1 MRRIVI
7 LGVALAAVFAVVAVD
22 AISVSA
28 SGDEFVSS
36 KAGKIKSKGTAQRFK
51 TSAGTIECSE
61 VLGKSE
67 VTSSE
72 LKSVTH
78 KEVLTFI
85 SCTGFGSTI
94 TISAAYLELNA
105 NGSAKLEKRVS
116 IKPEGAGL
124 RSADRTADARK
135 LWIQQRFWRQG
146 DGIPRC
152 LEHHLQGH
160 GRRVRWGKH
169 GRVLQRLDRQRT
181 RRWHRRMEIVGRT

>member
-36 KAGKIKSKGTAQRFK
+36 KAGKIKSKGTSQRFK

-78 KEVLTFI
+78 KEVLTFVN
-85 SCTGFGSTI
+85 CTGFGSTI

-116 IKPEGAGL
+116 IKPEGAGCEV
-124 RSADRTADARK
+124 RIEPQT
-135 LWIQQRFWRQG
+135 
-146 DGIPRC
+146 
-152 LEHHLQGH
+152 LESFGYSNAS
-160 GRRVRWGKH
+160 GGKVTVSPD
-169 GRVLQRLDRQRT
+169 VLNITSKGTGGACGGENTEGSYSGSIASELEGGT
-181 RRWHRRMEIVGRT
+181 VEWKS